1 MADFVRTELAD
12 IIQRDMRDPRV
23 SMLCV
28 TDARVSRDLAFAD
41 IYVSSLAVAD
51 EAGRRELVDVLT
63 RAGGFLRSAIAKRQ
77 RWRTTPRL
85 RFHYDDS
92 LAEGARLDALID
104 RAMQADNATA
114 ERSPGESALRILQE
128 EHFQEVNDDADQQVS
143 AREDVAGTG

>member
-1 MADFVRTELAD
+1 MADFVRTQLAD

-23 SMLCV
+23 SMLSV
-28 TDARVSRDLAFAD
+28 TDARVSRDMAFAD

-51 EAGRRELVDVLT
+51 EAGRRELVEVLT

-92 LAEGARLDALID
+92 LAEGARLDALIEH
-104 RAMQADNATA
+104 AVQADDATA
-114 ERSPGESALRILQE
+114 KRSPEGDATATAARILLE
-128 EHFQEVNDDADQQVS
+128 ESD
-143 AREDVAGTG
+143 DVAGTG